1 MSKKVKVCLA
11 LFLSFAVLAQYSF
24 TPQAMVAYGLNGDPD
39 TVAAS
44 SSEQP
49 EQEATNP
56 APEPSHATEAPAPTQ
71 APAATT
77 ESTQATESTEAT
89 TVPEEQSDD
98 VEDENDVNTGDPIA
112 GEDQAADEEEAAE
125 EDVEYPAVSFTRSA
139 GGVTVHI
146 SAPEGALP
154 EGATVKVSA
163 VSAEQYMGAIE
174 SAVGSEV
181 EKAKAVDITFYNK
194 ESRLC

>member
-11 LFLSFAVLAQYSF
+11 LFLSLAVIAQYSF
-24 TPQAMVAYGLNGDPD
+24 TPQAMVAYGLNGDAD

-112 GEDQAADEEEAAE
+112 GEDPAAE
-125 EDVEYPAVSFTRSA
+125 EEDSFA
-139 GGVTVHI
+139 NED
-146 SAPEGALP
+146 AEAL
-154 EGATVKVSA
+154 ETDSL
-163 VSAEQYMGAIE
+163 E
-174 SAVGSEV
+174 SE
-181 EKAKAVDITFYNK
+181 EKT
-194 ESRLC
+194 